1 MAKDGEAMRKKSTPK
16 VLKPPTRVPRFRTH
30 AQEEKFWLSHD
41 FDDVME
47 ASSDQVVYEPQAT
60 RRARAHVYRVR
71 LDDEEM
77 ATLQA
82 LARRRGV
89 TASVVLR
96 ELVRA
101 ARGPRVNPA

>member
-1 MAKDGEAMRKKSTPK
+1 MAKDGEAMKRKSTPK
-16 VLKPPTRVPRFRTH
+16 KLKPGTRVPKFKTH
-30 AQEEKFWLSHD
+30 AEEERFWLSHD
-41 FDDVME
+41 FDDAME

-82 LARRRGV
+82 LAKRRGV
-89 TASVVLR
+89 TASVILR

-101 ARGPRVNPA
+101 ARAHP